1 MHNVEGFKANRRP
14 PMINPAVENTRSIAA
29 EDAGTN
35 KTSHIENSTENS

>member
-14 PMINPAVENTRSIAA
+14 PMINPAVENTRSTAA